1 MSYPPPDIFSLQS
14 VYYDNIWRPCS
25 GNFPLFQD
33 SRQLRHWPRS
43 VSSNWA
49 AWQASILELSPQQL
63 SQPTLTL
70 EGAAQRQSAVS
81 DSTILDSAGSA
92 QTRAIP
98 TVARPIFLATMI
110 GHVKT
115 IQKLMP
121 ACFRSNCRYIWRI
134 FNEMRKAISCYFRPT
149 RAHFKCR
156 TPIFVTRITGYVK
169 TIQNHML
176 ACFRSKNWFA
186 WTILRN
192 WPPWYFSV
200 VTLPS
205 SFENASIT
213 ILDTQSFME
222 TSLPADE
229 LSNALSLE
237 ILAHF
242 FIEIWAKCHTPLTSP
257 DPTD

>member
-1 MSYPPPDIFSLQS
+1 MKHNHDQKLLLGDDMFWTGELKYHADVRQFWKK
-14 VYYDNIWRPCS
+14 IWARCHIPRRTY
-25 GNFPLFQD
+25 FPSSQCTMITFDGPVQVTFHYSKIQD

-121 ACFRSNCRYIWRI
+121 ACFRSNCRSIWRI
-134 FNEMRKAISCYFRPT
+134 FNEMHKASSCYFRPT
-149 RAHFKCR
+149 RAQFKWR
-156 TPIFVTRITGYVK
+156 TPNLCYQDDRI
-169 TIQNHML
+169 
-176 ACFRSKNWFA
+176 C
-186 WTILRN
+186 
-192 WPPWYFSV
+192 
-200 VTLPS
+200 
-205 SFENASIT
+205 
-213 ILDTQSFME
+213 
-222 TSLPADE
+222 
-229 LSNALSLE
+229 
-237 ILAHF
+237 
-242 FIEIWAKCHTPLTSP
+242 
-257 DPTD
+257 

>member
-1 MSYPPPDIFSLQS
+1 MITFDGPVQVTFHYSKIRVNSAIDRDPY
-14 VYYDNIWRPCS
+14 RPIE
-25 GNFPLFQD
+25 PLD
-33 SRQLRHWPRS
+33 KPS
-43 VSSNWA
+43 
-49 AWQASILELSPQQL
+49 SILELPPQQL

-98 TVARPIFLATMI
+98 TVARPIFLAKII

-121 ACFRSNCRYIWRI
+121 ACFRSNCRSIWRI
-134 FNEMRKAISCYFRPT
+134 FNEMHKASSCYFRPT

-176 ACFRSKNWFA
+176 ACFRSKN
-186 WTILRN
+186 
-192 WPPWYFSV
+192 
-200 VTLPS
+200 
-205 SFENASIT
+205 
-213 ILDTQSFME
+213 
-222 TSLPADE
+222 
-229 LSNALSLE
+229 
-237 ILAHF
+237 
-242 FIEIWAKCHTPLTSP
+242 
-257 DPTD
+257 

>member
-115 IQKLMP
+115 IQKLML
-121 ACFRSNCRYIWRI
+121 ACFRSNYRSIWRT
-134 FNEMRKAISCYFRPT
+134 FNEM
-149 RAHFKCR
+149 
-156 TPIFVTRITGYVK
+156 
-169 TIQNHML
+169 NHNGKFML
-176 ACFRSKNWFA
+176 
-186 WTILRN
+186 
-192 WPPWYFSV
+192 FS
-200 VTLPS
+200 S
-205 SFENASIT
+205 NAGAFQVPHA
-213 ILDTQSFME
+213 QS
-222 TSLPADE
+222 SLPGWQDM
-229 LSNALSLE
+229 
-237 ILAHF
+237 
-242 FIEIWAKCHTPLTSP
+242 
-257 DPTD
+257 